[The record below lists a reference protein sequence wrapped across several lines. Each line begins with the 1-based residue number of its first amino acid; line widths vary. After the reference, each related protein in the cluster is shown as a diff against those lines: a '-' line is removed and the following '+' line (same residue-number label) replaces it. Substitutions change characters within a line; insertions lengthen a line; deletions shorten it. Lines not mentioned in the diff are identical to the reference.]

1 MTVAD
6 NIAAMTAQLRAQRTG
21 HVLPDRY
28 RPKPD
33 LSHLDDP
40 GLWAR
45 IGLTDDVA
53 GESEVAEPA
62 KAKRKRIHK
71 PTLASVA
78 KQALKAG
85 LEVAR
90 YDIDPA
96 TGKISIIP
104 GKPEPATTMTV
115 PQIDASEWN

>member
-1 MTVAD
+1 MTIGSITD
-6 NIAAMTAQLRAQRTG
+6 DIATMTARLHQQRLTSANPATRARAMA
-21 HVLPDRY
+21 VEA
-28 RPKPD
+28 
-33 LSHLDDP
+33 
-40 GLWAR
+40 AR
-45 IGLTDDVA
+45 LKV
-53 GESEVAEPA
+53 EPV
-62 KAKRKRIHK
+62 KVEPVPKRKRIHK

-78 KQALKAG
+78 KQAIKAG

-104 GKPEPATTMTV
+104 GKPEPATTITI